1 MTQPVHLLVATD
13 LTALS
18 RHAAHRA
25 AMLAQQQTQASLEL
39 LHVLETPMLAELRR
53 LLGHAEADMEQRVE
67 AQGREAM
74 QQLADEIAQRHGIH
88 AQWHVTA
95 GRVPAAILEQART
108 SDAGM
113 LIVGASS
120 AAMLRQWVLGAT
132 ADRLLRAT
140 TRPILFVRQP
150 PHEAYRRVLV
160 PVDFSPCATAA
171 LAHARAVAPAAQ
183 VLLMHVCALAYEGK
197 MRFAGVADTTVMQ
210 YRQQSRRDAQARLQ
224 ALADAAGLASPQW
237 TGVVTL
243 GDPGRDILTQQ
254 VELDADLIVMGKQGA
269 DKTREL
275 LLGSVTQQV
284 LGQAHCDLL
293 VTPC

>member
-1 MTQPVHLLVATD
+1 MTKPVHLLVATD

-25 AMLAQQQTQASLEL
+25 AMLAQQTQATLEL
-39 LHVLETPMLAELRR
+39 LHVLETPALAELRR
-53 LLGHAEADMEQRVE
+53 LLGSSEADMEQRVE
-67 AQGREAM
+67 TQGREAM
-74 QQLADEIAQRHGIH
+74 QQLADEIEQQHGIH
-88 AQWHVTA
+88 AHWHVTP
-95 GRVPAAILEQART
+95 GRVPGAILEQADR

-113 LIVGASS
+113 LVVGASS
-120 AAMLRQWVLGAT
+120 AAMLRQWLLGAT
-132 ADRLLRAT
+132 ADRLLRAS

-150 PHEAYRRVLV
+150 PYEPYRRVLV
-160 PVDFSPCATAA
+160 PVDFSPCAAAA
-171 LAHARAVAPAAQ
+171 LAHARAIAPAAQ

-210 YRQQSRRDAQARLQ
+210 YRQQSRRDAQAQLQ
-224 ALADAAGLASPQW
+224 SLADAAGLASPQW
-237 TGVVTL
+237 TGVVTQ

-254 VELDADLIVMGKQGA
+254 VELDADLIVLGKQGA
-269 DKTREL
+269 DTTREL

>member
-1 MTQPVHLLVATD
+1 MTKPIHLLVATD

-25 AMLAQQQTQASLEL
+25 AMLAQQTQGPLEL
-39 LHVLETPMLAELRR
+39 LHVLETSVLSELRR
-53 LLGHAEADMEQRVE
+53 LLGSAEAGLEQRVE
-67 AQGREAM
+67 TQGREAM
-74 QQLADEIAQRHGIH
+74 QQLADEIEQQHGVR
-88 AQWHVTA
+88 ARWHVTP
-95 GRVPAAILEQART
+95 GQVPGGIIEHARQ

-113 LIVGASS
+113 LVIGASS
-120 AAMLRQWVLGAT
+120 AAMLRQWLLGAT

-150 PHEAYRRVLV
+150 PHEAYRQVLV
-160 PVDFSPCATAA
+160 PVDFSPCAATA
-171 LAHARAVAPAAQ
+171 LSHARAIAPDAHL
-183 VLLMHVCALAYEGK
+183 LLMHVCALAFEGK
-197 MRFAGVADTTVMQ
+197 MRFAGVADGTVMQ
-210 YRQQSRRDAQARLQ
+210 YRQQARRDAQAQLQ
-224 ALADAAGLASPQW
+224 GLADAAGLVSQQW
-237 TGVVTL
+237 TGVVTQ

-254 VELDADLIVMGKQGA
+254 VELDADLIVLGKQGA